1 MSSSSSIRFVKLL
14 AIKENSSK
22 LDGRTSMLRL
32 LLAAPLLIAPQ
43 VVMAQAV
50 AAPASEVNAPAPIL
64 GPQPG
69 SFVLPSGTMLV
80 VTPAQEI
87 SSKHIEE
94 GQQVMFRVVNDVV
107 EGSKVVIRRGSA
119 VTGTITWKTGRAI
132 GGKSGKFEVTFN
144 SVSVGGRS
152 VTLTGKHRQEGRGN
166 SVGALLGSMVIS
178 GRSAVMLPGDLVN
191 VFTGQ
196 DFVYY

>member
-1 MSSSSSIRFVKLL
+1 MIRAVLFASATVTSMRGFLASICSSHEPRGAPRLL
-14 AIKENSSK
+14 AWSTTALLPMINN
-22 LDGRTSMLRL
+22 LRSVRS
-32 LLAAPLLIAPQ
+32 P
-43 VVMAQAV
+43 
-50 AAPASEVNAPAPIL
+50 
-64 GPQPG
+64 
-69 SFVLPSGTMLV
+69 
-80 VTPAQEI
+80 
-87 SSKHIEE
+87 
-94 GQQVMFRVVNDVV
+94 
-107 EGSKVVIRRGSA
+107 KVVIRRGSA
-119 VTGTITWKTGRAI
+119 VTGTITWKTGRAV

>member
-1 MSSSSSIRFVKLL
+1 
-14 AIKENSSK
+14 
-22 LDGRTSMLRL
+22 MLRL
-32 LLAAPLLIAPQ
+32 LFAASLLTTPQ
-43 VVMAQAV
+43 VVMAQA
-50 AAPASEVNAPAPIL
+50 ATAPAPVGNAPAPVP
-64 GPQPG
+64 GPQLG

-80 VTPAQEI
+80 ITPAQEI
-87 SSKHIEE
+87 SSKHVEE

-107 EGSKVVIRRGSA
+107 EGGKVVIRRGSA

-144 SVSVGGRS
+144 SVSVNGRS
-152 VTLTGKHRQEGRGN
+152 IALTGKHRQEGRGN